1 VGYSPKTISTKT
13 AIKKINSSII
23 SAQRS
28 LHYKSKKLFILSKVF
43 VRWMGISQLILAIH
57 SLKPSGGFPS
67 EIIQLGFPYRNV
79 VVALPLCG
87 EMFFT

>member
-1 VGYSPKTISTKT
+1 
-13 AIKKINSSII
+13 
-23 SAQRS
+23 
-28 LHYKSKKLFILSKVF
+28 
-43 VRWMGISQLILAIH
+43 MGISQLILAIH